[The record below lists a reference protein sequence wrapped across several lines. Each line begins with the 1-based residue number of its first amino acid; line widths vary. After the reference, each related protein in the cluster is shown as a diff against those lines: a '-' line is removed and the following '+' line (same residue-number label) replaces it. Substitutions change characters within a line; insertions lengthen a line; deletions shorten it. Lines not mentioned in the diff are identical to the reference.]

1 MAMRTDSFTSGPPLG
16 PAQQESTMA
25 KKKSG
30 STPMPHH
37 AQMATTMQAGMRR
50 LSESGGQT
58 VSVDFAELQNEG
70 YTAAAPRSYPAKKAG
85 S

>member
-1 MAMRTDSFTSGPPLG
+1 
-16 PAQQESTMA
+16 MA

-37 AQMATTMQAGMRR
+37 AQMAATMQAGMRQ
-50 LSESGGQT
+50 LSTTGKQT

-70 YTAAAPRSYPAKKAG
+70 YTAAAPRSYAAKKAG